1 MRLYRLLRGTGAVAL
16 LAAALLATIDLPVL
30 TVAESLR
37 IAGAALPA
45 LALLLLSRTLR
56 RAQKALERQAL
67 GAG

>member
-16 LAAALLATIDLPVL
+16 LAAALLATIELPVL

-56 RAQKALERQAL
+56 RAQKALERQAPA
-67 GAG
+67 AG

>member
-56 RAQKALERQAL
+56 RAQKALERQAPA
-67 GAG
+67 AG